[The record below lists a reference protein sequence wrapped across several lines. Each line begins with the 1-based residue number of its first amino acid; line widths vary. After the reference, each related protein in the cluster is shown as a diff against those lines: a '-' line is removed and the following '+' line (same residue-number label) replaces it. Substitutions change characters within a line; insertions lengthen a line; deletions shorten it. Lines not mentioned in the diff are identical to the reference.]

1 MNGGRATPPGG
12 WTIYAV
18 RFLTYSTWG
27 VLYPFFTVW
36 LLDQK
41 LFSAADCGLITG
53 AAVLANRLGSLAFVR
68 VLPPGRERSA
78 IIGSQ
83 IAMAAAAGL
92 LCAMVSTEVAS
103 LLAWMLV
110 SAAFGLAG
118 SLATLAQLTLIVH
131 QFGPEETRRAFSYE
145 NVALNAAGGLA
156 PFVSSLAYAAT
167 GRFYVLAP
175 IGFAVLAGV
184 LATRL
189 ATGRVPVRRPAA
201 KGSEPGILPPGMPV
215 LLGVNFLTHI
225 TYAQFYGVFAAY
237 ATSSLGARD
246 VGLLFAFASVAIVV
260 TQSWVTRLCRDRGEP
275 VIIVTAN
282 LALGAGTALLV
293 APGGG
298 MALMLCAVLAITVG
312 EMLYGPVYQTLAVAV
327 AGGRTSLA
335 VGALTFVWGLA
346 ESLAVAAGLWLIGA
360 GLGPV
365 TFLLGAAAAVAAV
378 VIVAV
383 FHRRFAAMAASATA
397 DSAEASGAVSAVR
410 PTADS
415 TS

>member
-1 MNGGRATPPGG
+1 MSRERAAPPGG

-36 LLDQK
+36 LLDQEI
-41 LFSAADCGLITG
+41 FSTADCGLITG

-68 VLPPGRERSA
+68 VLPPGRERGS

-83 IAMAAAAGL
+83 IVMAATAGL
-92 LCAMVSTEVAS
+92 MCAMVLLPVGS
-103 LLAWMLV
+103 LIAWMLV

-131 QFGPEETRRAFSYE
+131 QFGPEETRQAFSYE

-175 IGFAVLAGV
+175 IGFAVLAAL

-189 ATGRVPVRRPAA
+189 ASARVPVHEAA
-201 KGSEPGILPPGMPV
+201 RKTPDSGGLPRGMAA

-225 TYAQFYGVFAAY
+225 TYAQFYGVFAVY
-237 ATSSLGARD
+237 ASPSLGARS

-260 TQSWVTRLCRDRGEP
+260 TQSLVTRLCRQTREP
-275 VIIVTAN
+275 ALIVGAN
-282 LALGAGTALLV
+282 LALGAGTVLLV
-293 APGGG
+293 APQGG
-298 MALMLCAVLAITVG
+298 MALMLLAVLAITVG

-346 ESLAVAAGLWLIGA
+346 ESLAVALGLWLIGA
-360 GLGPV
+360 GLGAA
-365 TFLLGAAAAVAAV
+365 TFFIGGGAAVAVV

-383 FHRRFAAMAASATA
+383 FHRCFAAMANTA
-397 DSAEASGAVSAVR
+397 APAPAAR
-410 PTADS
+410 RTADS
-415 TS
+415 TA

>member
-1 MNGGRATPPGG
+1 MKVRRATPPGG

-27 VLYPFFTVW
+27 VLYPFYTVW
-36 LLDQK
+36 LLDQG
-41 LFSAADCGLITG
+41 LFSTADCGLITG

-68 VLPPGRERSA
+68 VLPPGRERGA

-83 IAMAAAAGL
+83 LAMAATAGL
-92 LCAMVSTEVAS
+92 LCAMVVLQIGS
-103 LLAWMLV
+103 LLAWTLV

-131 QFGPEETRRAFSYE
+131 RFGPGEARRAFSCE

-189 ATGRVPVRRPAA
+189 AAGRVPVRQPAA
-201 KGSEPGILPPGMPV
+201 KAPQTTGLPAGMPV

-225 TYAQFYGVFAAY
+225 TYAQFYGVFAVY
-237 ATSSLGARD
+237 ATPSLGARS
-246 VGLLFAFASVAIVV
+246 VGLLFAFASFAIVV
-260 TQSWVTRLCRDRGEP
+260 TQALVTRLCRDRGEP
-275 VIIVTAN
+275 VLIMAAN

-335 VGALTFVWGLA
+335 VGSLTFVWGLA

-365 TFLLGAAAAVAAV
+365 TFLLGAAAAVAAL

-383 FHRRFAAMAASATA
+383 CHRRFAAMAEGALAHSAASAP
-397 DSAEASGAVSAVR
+397 AVR

>member
-1 MNGGRATPPGG
+1 MSRERAAPPGG

-36 LLDQK
+36 LLDQDS
-41 LFSAADCGLITG
+41 FSTADCGLITG

-68 VLPPGRERSA
+68 VLPPGSERTS

-83 IAMAAAAGL
+83 LVMAAAAGL
-92 LCAMVSTEVAS
+92 MCAMALLPVGS
-103 LLAWMLV
+103 LIAWMLV
-110 SAAFGLAG
+110 SGIFGLAG

-167 GRFYVLAP
+167 GRYYVLAP
-175 IGFAVLAGV
+175 IGFAVLAGL

-189 ATGRVPVRRPAA
+189 ATGRVPVHEA
-201 KGSEPGILPPGMPV
+201 PGKAPDSAVLPRGMGT

-237 ATSSLGARD
+237 ASPSLGVRS

-260 TQSWVTRLCRDRGEP
+260 TQALVTRLCREAREP
-275 VIIVTAN
+275 ALIVGAN
-282 LALGAGTALLV
+282 LALGAGTILLV
-293 APGGG
+293 APQGG
-298 MALMLCAVLAITVG
+298 MALMLLAVLAITIG

-360 GLGPV
+360 GLGAA
-365 TFLLGAAAAVAAV
+365 TFLIGGGSALAVV

-383 FHRRFAAMAASATA
+383 MHRSFAAMANTPAPTPAPA
-397 DSAEASGAVSAVR
+397 AR
-410 PTADS
+410 RTADS

>member
-1 MNGGRATPPGG
+1 MSRERAAPPGG

-36 LLDQK
+36 LLDQDS
-41 LFSAADCGLITG
+41 FSTADCGLITG

-68 VLPPGRERSA
+68 VLPPGSERAS

-83 IAMAAAAGL
+83 LVMAAAAGL
-92 LCAMVSTEVAS
+92 MCAMALLPVGS
-103 LLAWMLV
+103 LIAWMLV
-110 SAAFGLAG
+110 SGIFGLAG

-167 GRFYVLAP
+167 GRYYVLAP
-175 IGFAVLAGV
+175 IGFAVLAGL

-189 ATGRVPVRRPAA
+189 ATGRVPVRETPGKAPDPAV
-201 KGSEPGILPPGMPV
+201 LPRGMGA

-237 ATSSLGARD
+237 ASPSLGARS

-260 TQSWVTRLCRDRGEP
+260 TQALVTRLCREAREP
-275 VIIVTAN
+275 ALIVGAN
-282 LALGAGTALLV
+282 LALGAGTILLV
-293 APGGG
+293 APQGG
-298 MALMLCAVLAITVG
+298 MALMLLAVLAITIG

-360 GLGPV
+360 GLGAA
-365 TFLLGAAAAVAAV
+365 TFLIGGGAALAVV

-383 FHRRFAAMAASATA
+383 MHRSFAAMANTPVPVPAA
-397 DSAEASGAVSAVR
+397 R
-410 PTADS
+410 RTADS